1 MVISIETMTIDCAV
15 RHIRTL
21 FYQCSEDRKADFGET
36 CSQCPH
42 MLESDLRITRMRME
56 GYGLTVNQSKENLNG
71 CREQMKPG
79 EEGIDGILEILKVYV
94 CDELCCHRGA
104 VTQEEMDQH
113 CCRCKLQ
120 QYTDKIREE
129 YEKINAFD
137 QSSTYQIMKKYR
149 KIILCKDCRHRA
161 KLRDDCYR
169 CRKATSLLGT
179 LEDYDGCSRGEEK
192 C

>member
-1 MVISIETMTIDCAV
+1 
-15 RHIRTL
+15 
-21 FYQCSEDRKADFGET
+21 
-36 CSQCPH
+36 
-42 MLESDLRITRMRME
+42 ME
-56 GYGLTVNQSKENLNG
+56 GYGLTVNQSKGNLNG

-104 VTQEEMDQH
+104 VTQEETDQH

-129 YEKINAFD
+129 Y
-137 QSSTYQIMKKYR
+137 
-149 KIILCKDCRHRA
+149 
-161 KLRDDCYR
+161 
-169 CRKATSLLGT
+169 
-179 LEDYDGCSRGEEK
+179 DGCSRGEEK

>member
-1 MVISIETMTIDCAV
+1 
-15 RHIRTL
+15 
-21 FYQCSEDRKADFGET
+21 
-36 CSQCPH
+36 
-42 MLESDLRITRMRME
+42 ME
-56 GYGLTVNQSKENLNG
+56 GYGLTVSQSKGNLNG

-79 EEGIDGILEILKVYV
+79 EEGIDGILEVLKAYV

-120 QYTDKIREE
+120 QYKDKIREE

>member
-1 MVISIETMTIDCAV
+1 
-15 RHIRTL
+15 
-21 FYQCSEDRKADFGET
+21 
-36 CSQCPH
+36 
-42 MLESDLRITRMRME
+42 ME

-79 EEGIDGILEILKVYV
+79 EEGIDGILEVLKAYV
-94 CDELCCHRGA
+94 CDEICCHRGA

-169 CRKATSLLGT
+169 CRKATSLFRYIRRL
-179 LEDYDGCSRGEEK
+179 
-192 C
+192 

>member
-1 MVISIETMTIDCAV
+1 
-15 RHIRTL
+15 
-21 FYQCSEDRKADFGET
+21 
-36 CSQCPH
+36 
-42 MLESDLRITRMRME
+42 ME
-56 GYGLTVNQSKENLNG
+56 GYGLTVNQSKGNLNG
-71 CREQMKPG
+71 FREQMKPG

-129 YEKINAFD
+129 Y
-137 QSSTYQIMKKYR
+137 
-149 KIILCKDCRHRA
+149 
-161 KLRDDCYR
+161 
-169 CRKATSLLGT
+169 
-179 LEDYDGCSRGEEK
+179 DGCSRGEEK

>member
-1 MVISIETMTIDCAV
+1 MDVKEVWGKAWSLRPDQNIVNMKYVV
-15 RHIRTL
+15 RL
-21 FYQCSEDRKADFGET
+21 LNPVSG
-36 CSQCPH
+36 
-42 MLESDLRITRMRME
+42 LRITRMRME
-56 GYGLTVNQSKENLNG
+56 GYGLTVNQSKGNLNG

-79 EEGIDGILEILKVYV
+79 EEGIDGILEVLKAYV
-94 CDELCCHRGA
+94 CDELCCHREG
-104 VTQEEMDQH
+104 VTQEKIDQH

>member
-1 MVISIETMTIDCAV
+1 MWVPMNLGC
-15 RHIRTL
+15 
-21 FYQCSEDRKADFGET
+21 DRF
-36 CSQCPH
+36 
-42 MLESDLRITRMRME
+42 
-56 GYGLTVNQSKENLNG
+56 NNG
-71 CREQMKPG
+71 SSFFPF
-79 EEGIDGILEILKVYV
+79 ILK
-94 CDELCCHRGA
+94 H
-104 VTQEEMDQH
+104 
-113 CCRCKLQ
+113 KLISR
-120 QYTDKIREE
+120 YTDKIREE
-129 YEKINAFD
+129 YEKTNAFD

>member
-1 MVISIETMTIDCAV
+1 MKCVGTIIKSG
-15 RHIRTL
+15 IRFTY
-21 FYQCSEDRKADFGET
+21 YQDENGGIWFDSEPVEGKPEWMQRADEARRRRNRRY
-36 CSQCPH
+36 S
-42 MLESDLRITRMRME
+42 
-56 GYGLTVNQSKENLNG
+56 
-71 CREQMKPG
+71 
-79 EEGIDGILEILKVYV
+79 

-120 QYTDKIREE
+120 QYTDKIREK

-137 QSSTYQIMKKYR
+137 QSSRYQIMKKYR
-149 KIILCKDCRHRA
+149 KIILCKACRHRA

>member
-1 MVISIETMTIDCAV
+1 
-15 RHIRTL
+15 
-21 FYQCSEDRKADFGET
+21 
-36 CSQCPH
+36 
-42 MLESDLRITRMRME
+42 ME

-137 QSSTYQIMKKYR
+137 QREI
-149 KIILCKDCRHRA
+149 CNA
-161 KLRDDCYR
+161 
-169 CRKATSLLGT
+169 A
-179 LEDYDGCSRGEEK
+179 CSRRSCMDGN
-192 C
+192 

>member
-1 MVISIETMTIDCAV
+1 M
-15 RHIRTL
+15 
-21 FYQCSEDRKADFGET
+21 G
-36 CSQCPH
+36 
-42 MLESDLRITRMRME
+42 
-56 GYGLTVNQSKENLNG
+56 QSKCDE
-71 CREQMKPG
+71 
-79 EEGIDGILEILKVYV
+79 IDERLETLDTYV
-94 CDELCCHRGA
+94 CDNLCCHRQEKLS
-104 VTQEEMDQH
+104 QEELNWF
-113 CCRCKLQ
+113 CCHCKLQ
-120 QYTDKIREE
+120 GYTDQIREE

-137 QSSTYQIMKKYR
+137 QSSTYQIMKKYH

>member
-1 MVISIETMTIDCAV
+1 MTV
-15 RHIRTL
+15 
-21 FYQCSEDRKADFGET
+21 S
-36 CSQCPH
+36 
-42 MLESDLRITRMRME
+42 
-56 GYGLTVNQSKENLNG
+56 QSKGNLNG

-79 EEGIDGILEILKVYV
+79 EEGIDGILEVLKAYV

-179 LEDYDGCSRGEEK
+179 LEDYDGCSRGEGEAIRRASRMPTHVYNDYCLLNNIAGRLGLEVAVIREK
-192 C
+192 KTGKEWPQRR